1 MERTTMKKALTNRNI
16 QMIALGGAIGTG
28 LFLGSAKAI
37 RLAGPAVLLTY
48 FICGIAI
55 YSLMHAMGDLFLTN
69 SDFQSIGDFI
79 HYYLSDRWAF
89 FVNWT
94 YWLCWMAAGL
104 TELTAIGLYIRF
116 WFPDSS
122 PLLSGILVLSVLV
135 VVNIV
140 AVRWFGELESFF
152 STIKIF
158 GIFLFILLGI
168 GISIWH
174 FQTPHIGV
182 KENFGTIHSFF
193 PFGLT
198 GIATSFP
205 MVLFSFAGVEMIG
218 LTVGETSD
226 PQENLK
232 KAIKCLPARILF
244 FYIGTIVAILL
255 VVPWQNLDLKESPL
269 VTMLQMVHWSKGAGM
284 INFIIL
290 VASLSST
297 NSAIYSTSRILY
309 NTAKEKNLSKWFLFI
324 SSRSVPLH
332 GILFTGG
339 MFLLGLCLHF
349 FVADSRMLFQLLAG
363 MTTVCFLFVWSSIL
377 CAHLKL
383 PINLLQKNRDKVTFL
398 FFLMVG
404 LSLFF
409 ESATRMIP
417 LISLGW
423 FIVLNLMYRKIHVSH
438 KKEMSVEQK

>member
-1 MERTTMKKALTNRNI
+1 MEQTTMKKALTNRNI

-48 FICGIAI
+48 FICGLAI
-55 YSLMHAMGDLFLTN
+55 YSLMHAMGDLFLAN
-69 SDFQSIGDFI
+69 SEFQSIGDFI
-79 HYYLSDRWAF
+79 HYYLGDRWAF

-94 YWLCWMAAGL
+94 YWLCWMGAGL

-116 WFPDSS
+116 WFPDCS
-122 PLLSGILVLSVLV
+122 PLFSGIIVLSVLV
-135 VVNIV
+135 IVNIV
-140 AVRWFGELESFF
+140 AVHWFGELESFF

-158 GIFLFILLGI
+158 GIFLFILLGF
-168 GISIWH
+168 GISMRYFH
-174 FQTPHIGV
+174 TPTIGV
-182 KENFGTIHSFF
+182 KENFETLHSLF

-198 GIATSFP
+198 GVAASFP

-218 LTVGETSD
+218 LTVGETSN
-226 PQENLK
+226 PQKNLK
-232 KAIKCLPARILF
+232 KAIKCLPMRILF
-244 FYIGTIVAILL
+244 FYIGTITAILL
-255 VVPWQNLDLKESPL
+255 VVPWYHLDLRESPL
-269 VTMLQMVHWSKGAGM
+269 VTMLQMIKWSKGAGV

-309 NTAKEKNLSKWFLFI
+309 NTAKEKNLSPWFLFI

-339 MFLLGLCLHF
+339 MFLFGLCLHF
-349 FVADSRMLFQLLAG
+349 FVADSRVLFQLLAG

-383 PINLLQKNRDKVTFL
+383 PITLLQKKRDKITFL
-398 FFLMVG
+398 FFFLVG

-409 ESATRMIP
+409 EPTTRMIP
-417 LISLGW
+417 FLSIGW
-423 FIVLNLMYRKIHVSH
+423 FLILELMYRKIHSTDRQ
-438 KKEMSVEQK
+438 MN